1 MRVIVEQKAQELEEL
16 FQMEEDLT
24 ERFNEE
30 FVAKQILSYLRKL
43 KEHFKTKENE

>member
-1 MRVIVEQKAQELEEL
+1 MMTLKEQKAKELDEL

-24 ERFNEE
+24 EEFNEE
-30 FVAKQILSYLRKL
+30 FVAKQILNYLRKL

>member
-1 MRVIVEQKAQELEEL
+1 MLTIQEQKAKELEEL

-24 ERFNEE
+24 EGFNEE
-30 FVAKQILSYLRKL
+30 FVAKQILNHLRKI